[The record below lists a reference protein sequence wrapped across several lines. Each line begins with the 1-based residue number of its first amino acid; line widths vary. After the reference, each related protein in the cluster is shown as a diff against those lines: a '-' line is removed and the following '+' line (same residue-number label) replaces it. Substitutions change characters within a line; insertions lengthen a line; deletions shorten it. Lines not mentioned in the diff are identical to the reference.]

1 MRGMV
6 SAVVLTLLAGAC
18 SSQPTEA
25 RKPVHPV
32 RGKVLYKGQPAKGA
46 FVLFAPL
53 NEPAENPDPRPRG
66 TVAEDGSFVLGTYES
81 EDGAPAGEYTVA
93 ITWEGGVLPDGREE
107 PPDKLLG
114 RYNVSNSRLRATV
127 KEGPNEL
134 PPFQLQ

>member
-1 MRGMV
+1 MGSV
-6 SAVVLTLLAGAC
+6 ALAVLAGAC

-46 FVLFAPL
+46 FVLLAPL
-53 NEPAENPDPRPRG
+53 KEPAENPDPRPRG
-66 TVAEDGSFVLGTYES
+66 TVGDDGTFVLGTYER

-107 PPDKLLG
+107 PTDKLHG
-114 RYNVSNSRLRATV
+114 RYDLSNTRLKATV